1 MPVAKPNIYDTAIT
15 VMVKRF
21 DKTFCI
27 VCDEYET
34 VQQLK
39 GRMLSIL
46 NQIGFKMPK
55 QEEDLTVDDLR
66 FTIKNRTLDPES
78 SCHD

>member
-34 VQQLK
+34 VQ
-39 GRMLSIL
+39 
-46 NQIGFKMPK
+46 
-55 QEEDLTVDDLR
+55 
-66 FTIKNRTLDPES
+66 
-78 SCHD
+78 